1 MRLPPL
7 FLGVIDC
14 KITNE
19 ISDFILEPLDEFPLR
34 VIPSRS
40 FNKSGT
46 RGKLCLINLT
56 LSAHIFRQGQRLATA
71 TPATEAATHK
81 ASVRQV
87 GTEGF
92 PEVPG
97 HIKGLL
103 EDIWV
108 NAPPDVREEAMRLIT
123 QYSHVFTVSDLDLG
137 EFTAIEHQLQAPKSQ
152 GRKRRD
158 GKRKRYKYCVCK
170 TRTPVGLM
178 VQCDKCKD
186 WFHPI
191 CVGRGV
197 DEVGEL
203 STYYCPE
210 CKLVVE

>member
-1 MRLPPL
+1 M
-7 FLGVIDC
+7 GVIDC

-19 ISDFILEPLDEFPLR
+19 ISDFILEPLGEFPVG

-56 LSAHIFRQGQRLATA
+56 QSAHIFRQGQRLATA
-71 TPATEAATHK
+71 THATEAETHK

-87 GTEGF
+87 GTEGS

-123 QYSHVFTVSDLDLG
+123 QYSHIFTVSDLDLG
-137 EFTAIEHQLQAPKSQ
+137 EFKAIEHQLQAPKSQ
-152 GRKRRD
+152 GRKRWD

-170 TRTPVGLM
+170 TELPLVLWYSVTSVKIDFTPSV
-178 VQCDKCKD
+178 
-186 WFHPI
+186 WA
-191 CVGRGV
+191 
-197 DEVGEL
+197 GEL
-203 STYYCPE
+203 MRSGNCQHTIA
-210 CKLVVE
+210 LTANW